1 MNNLIAP
8 KFLQSLLCHPQQR
21 RRNEV
26 MLARAMPVAIRHRS
40 CGRSALAGCRQ

>member
-1 MNNLIAP
+1 MSSLIAP

-26 MLARAMPVAIRHRS
+26 MLARVMLVRLTSFLRTITQA
-40 CGRSALAGCRQ
+40 GRRQW

>member
-26 MLARAMPVAIRHRS
+26 MLARVMLVAIPRRA
-40 CGRSALAGCRQ
+40 CI